1 MIISDHILDR
11 LIPATQHPILMGIL
25 NITPDSFYD
34 GNRYFNL
41 DEAVTRAKIL
51 ISNGADILD
60 IGGESTRPGSLPVAA
75 EEEIERVIPVIKEIR
90 KFSDIPISVDT
101 RKSSVA
107 FESIKS
113 GANIINDVS
122 AGRFDKAMVDLLSS
136 EKKTG
141 YIIMHMMGDPVSMQ
155 EKPEYCD
162 LIKEINTFFEEIIS
176 HFVSRGVA
184 TQRLMIDPGIGFGK
198 TSEHNLI
205 IIKNLRIFSKLGL
218 PIAIGVSRKRFINSI
233 SPSEPI
239 DRLAGTLAAG
249 VKAVKN
255 GASLL
260 RVHDVF
266 EHKQYFRIHDA
277 LSGVNKP

>member
-1 MIISDHILDR
+1 MIISDHIIQR
-11 LIPATQHPILMGIL
+11 LIPANQRPILMGIL

-51 ISNGADILD
+51 ISDGADILD
-60 IGGESTRPGSLPVAA
+60 IGGESTRPGSLPVAT

-101 RKSSVA
+101 RKSTVA

-136 EKKTG
+136 EKQTG
-141 YIIMHMMGDPVSMQ
+141 YIIMHMRGDPVSMQ

-162 LIKEINTFFEEIIS
+162 VIKEINTFFEEIIS

-184 TQRLMIDPGIGFGK
+184 ARRLMIDPGIGFGK

-205 IIKNLRIFSKLGL
+205 IINNLSIFSKLGF
-218 PIAIGVSRKRFINSI
+218 PIVIGVSRKRFINSI
-233 SPSEPI
+233 SPSEPS

-249 VKAVKN
+249 ARAVEN

-266 EHKQYFRIHDA
+266 EHKQYFQIHDA